1 MGMSF
6 QPLALVPAAR
16 EVLEQVESDLRQK
29 GETASVQLPG
39 DPAVHAYDVMK
50 GITFLDHGMRVKGLD
65 CVACTNGHTLRYE
78 FRITAL
84 DGTEIGPVG
93 SSCIFKR
100 VLGQE
105 QATSIGKRLEDGV
118 KAFQRESFRRAQE
131 HLRQEAGTWRD
142 YLRAQGFD
150 WVLLALAGDGY
161 LEPKLKEALR
171 KAQDKDLLLTEAQ
184 VRALQA
190 ASGVRAARI
199 SAAHM
204 PVPAPPPAV
213 VQAADRPSAFQAQD
227 PGSTAPMG
235 GGRRARPGV
244 SPRMG
249 PKEWQQYV
257 IHNRLTTAIQ
267 YWEGVEEKLPFDD
280 DVRQE
285 IKETLDGH
293 RALRAEHQVAVVRAC
308 KETTVPHDRSPTY
321 LDAQARKEAAK
332 KHQEEQSQ
340 RRRADYQAYLN
351 ARQRH
356 LESLNEECKAAT
368 GKGLIDINATP
379 LRGTQREHIARIAA
393 TLNRDQSARVR
404 EHLQFWKI
412 RPDDL
417 APLVA
422 MLPITYNPQPDP
434 ARRTVDGFKE
444 YLGFLVNGD
453 RVQHL
458 IRGLPGL
465 LQSPDFESIFAEPLE
480 QYRSGLA
487 VSTARLLRLVEA
499 AQVVLRPS
507 PAPVRPKR
515 EPVRGSSSLVKTGT
529 QTVVLSEKE
538 RQEFLERWGRGLAE
552 VVPQA
557 ERKALRRA
565 LQQGTPVPAA
575 AAKAMRDACP
585 PGPRPAKPRPSAPA
599 APAPKPVREA
609 QEVSTAPR
617 TPTEFTTRLCRLLEH
632 AERHELRIA
641 LVKQPLSWAARSF
654 PSEFM
659 EFDGHGGIDPG
670 LIDRLA
676 SKLRVT

>member
-1 MGMSF
+1 
-6 QPLALVPAAR
+6 
-16 EVLEQVESDLRQK
+16 
-29 GETASVQLPG
+29 
-39 DPAVHAYDVMK
+39 
-50 GITFLDHGMRVKGLD
+50 
-65 CVACTNGHTLRYE
+65 VACTNGHTLRYE

-84 DGTEIGPVG
+84 DGTEIGSVG

-105 QATSIGKRLEDGV
+105 QATSIGKRLEEGV

-131 HLRQEAGTWRD
+131 RQRQEAGTWRD

-171 KAQDKDLLLTEAQ
+171 KAQDKDLLLTEEQ

-190 ASGVRAARI
+190 ASGARATR
-199 SAAHM
+199 SSTAHV
-204 PVPAPPPAV
+204 PVPAPALAV

-227 PGSTAPMG
+227 PGSTAPVG

-257 IHNRLTTAIQ
+257 IRNRLTTAIQ

-308 KETTVPHDRSPTY
+308 KETTVPHDRSPAY
-321 LDAQARKEAAK
+321 LDAQARKKAAK
-332 KHQEEQSQ
+332 KYQEEQSQ
-340 RRRADYQAYLN
+340 RRRADYQAHLN
-351 ARQRH
+351 ARQKH
-356 LESLNEECKAAT
+356 LDSLNEECKAAS
-368 GKGLIDINATP
+368 GKELIDINATS
-379 LRGTQREHIARIAA
+379 LRGTRRDHLARIAA
-393 TLNRDQSARVR
+393 SLNRDQSARIR

-458 IRGLPGL
+458 IRSLPGL
-465 LQSPDFESIFAEPLE
+465 LRSPDFESIFAEPLE

-499 AQVVLRPS
+499 AQVVLRPL
-507 PAPVRPKR
+507 PAPKEPRHK
-515 EPVRGSSSLVKTGT
+515 PVRGSTSPVKAGAP
-529 QTVVLSEKE
+529 TVVLSETE

-552 VVPQA
+552 VIPQA

-565 LQQGTPVPAA
+565 LQQGTSVSAN
-575 AAKAMRDACP
+575 AAKAMRDACQSVM
-585 PGPRPAKPRPSAPA
+585 RPAKARPPVPA
-599 APAPKPVREA
+599 APAPQPVRVT
-609 QEVSTAPR
+609 QGVQGPTHPDRVHHAPVPPPGECR
-617 TPTEFTTRLCRLLEH
+617 TP
-632 AERHELRIA
+632 
-641 LVKQPLSWAARSF
+641 
-654 PSEFM
+654 
-659 EFDGHGGIDPG
+659 
-670 LIDRLA
+670 
-676 SKLRVT
+676 